1 MQAPSNTLLFP
12 RSQQTAL
19 VVGVA
24 GLAVGVL
31 LALIAGSDFFESY
44 LYAFLFW
51 IGLPLGCLVLLLTNH
66 LAGGPWGALIQRP
79 LEAGASLLPLMALF
93 FIPLVFATG
102 GLYLWTDAVYLE
114 AHPSV
119 AWKSWYLNTPFWI
132 VRAAIYFLTW
142 ILIARSYLRNSA
154 QQDEDAADGGRLGYQ
169 MKSRAGLSIIMYVM
183 TMTLAAVDWGMSL
196 TPVWWSGIY
205 GVIFMISQAITAI
218 AFIIGVMAIVAARNE
233 RVNALLTAKRLQ
245 DLGNFLMAF
254 TVFWAYTS
262 ISQLIILWSNNVVET
277 NTWYVLR
284 FGPGWSIVGAVP
296 ALLRLLRPLPGP
308 AVTLGQAQT
317 QGAGTGV
324 DVGHRSAAHQHVLL
338 HHPHL
343 RAQRLRL
350 AAARYHPH
358 RRHRRPGAVL
368 LPPFA
373 GLAARPSGERPS
385 VGKRGGPLACPN
397 RPDNTSS
404 APR

>member
-284 FGPGWSIVGAVP
+284 FGPGWSIVGLFLLFFGFFAPFLVLLSRWVKRKRR
-296 ALLRLLRPLPGP
+296 ALVLVSMWAIVVQLTNMFFFIIPTYGRSGFALRPLDII
-308 AVTLGQAQT
+308 LI
-317 QGAGTGV
+317 
-324 DVGHRSAAHQHVLL
+324 VGIGGLVLFFFLRSLASRPVL
-338 HHPHL
+338 PVNDP
-343 RAQRLRL
+343 RL
-350 AAARYHPH
+350 ANAEGH
-358 RRHRRPGAVL
+358 
-368 LPPFA
+368 
-373 GLAARPSGERPS
+373 
-385 VGKRGGPLACPN
+385 
-397 RPDNTSS
+397 
-404 APR
+404 

>member
-31 LALIAGSDFFESY
+31 VALIAGSDFFESY

-66 LAGGPWGALIQRP
+66 MAGGPWGALIQRP

-154 QQDEDAADGGRLGYQ
+154 QQDEDAADSGRLGYN

-284 FGPGWSIVGAVP
+284 FGPGWSIVGLFLLFFGFFAPFLVLLSRWVKRKRRALVLVSMWAIVVQLTNMFFFIVP
-296 ALLRLLRPLPGP
+296 TYGRSGFALRPLDII
-308 AVTLGQAQT
+308 LI
-317 QGAGTGV
+317 
-324 DVGHRSAAHQHVLL
+324 VGIGGLVLFFFLRSLASRPVL
-338 HHPHL
+338 PVNDP
-343 RAQRLRL
+343 RL
-350 AAARYHPH
+350 ANAEGH
-358 RRHRRPGAVL
+358 
-368 LPPFA
+368 
-373 GLAARPSGERPS
+373 
-385 VGKRGGPLACPN
+385 
-397 RPDNTSS
+397 
-404 APR
+404 

>member
-31 LALIAGSDFFESY
+31 VALIAGSDFFESY

-66 LAGGPWGALIQRP
+66 VAGGPWGALIQRP

-154 QQDEDAADGGRLGYQ
+154 QQDEDAADSGRLGYK

-284 FGPGWSIVGAVP
+284 FGPGWSIVGLFLLFFGFFAPFLVLLSRWVKRKRRALVLVSMWAIVVQLTNMFFFIVP
-296 ALLRLLRPLPGP
+296 TYGRSGFALRPLDII
-308 AVTLGQAQT
+308 LI
-317 QGAGTGV
+317 
-324 DVGHRSAAHQHVLL
+324 VGIGGLVLFFFLRSLASRPVL
-338 HHPHL
+338 PVNDP
-343 RAQRLRL
+343 RL
-350 AAARYHPH
+350 ANAEGH
-358 RRHRRPGAVL
+358 
-368 LPPFA
+368 
-373 GLAARPSGERPS
+373 
-385 VGKRGGPLACPN
+385 
-397 RPDNTSS
+397 
-404 APR
+404 

>member
-1 MQAPSNTLLFP
+1 MQAPSNTLPFP
-12 RSQQTAL
+12 RSQQMAL

-284 FGPGWSIVGAVP
+284 FGPGWSIVGLFLLFFGFFAPFLVLLSRWVKRKRR
-296 ALLRLLRPLPGP
+296 ALVLVSMWAIVVQLTNMFFFIIPTYGRSGFALRPLDII
-308 AVTLGQAQT
+308 LI
-317 QGAGTGV
+317 
-324 DVGHRSAAHQHVLL
+324 VGIGGLVLFFFLRSLASRPVL
-338 HHPHL
+338 PVNDP
-343 RAQRLRL
+343 RL
-350 AAARYHPH
+350 ANAEGH
-358 RRHRRPGAVL
+358 
-368 LPPFA
+368 
-373 GLAARPSGERPS
+373 
-385 VGKRGGPLACPN
+385 
-397 RPDNTSS
+397 
-404 APR
+404 